1 MSALSS
7 LVLSP
12 SVPPLREGDRLTA
25 AEFMRRYDAM
35 PDLKKAE
42 LLDGVV
48 YMGSP
53 VSTMRHGMPHTLL
66 LHWLAGY
73 WVATP
78 GTFPSDNG
86 TVRIDDDN
94 VPQPDALLMIQR
106 EGHSRLDEQ
115 GYVAGGPEL
124 VAEVAGGR
132 TDAVLVAKKKTYRR
146 AGIREYVLWHV
157 EDREVEWFMLNGSRY
172 VKLRAG
178 RDGIHRSVVFPGLW
192 LDVAALVRFDG
203 PEVMRVLALGL
214 ASPEH
219 AEFVLSLRG
228 LG

>member
-1 MSALSS
+1 MSALSN

-12 SVPPLREGDRLTA
+12 SVPPLREGDRLSA
-25 AEFMRRYDAM
+25 AEFERRYDAM

-53 VSTMRHGMPHTLL
+53 VSTLRHGSPHSLL
-66 LHWLAGY
+66 LGWLVNY

-78 GTFPSDNG
+78 GTLPSDNG
-86 TVRIDDDN
+86 TVRIDDKN

-106 EGHSRLDEQ
+106 EGHSRLDER

-132 TDAVLVAKKKTYRR
+132 TDSILREKKKTYRR
-146 AGIREYVLWHV
+146 AGIREYILWHV
-157 EDREVEWFMLNGSRY
+157 EDGEVEWFSLNGSRY

-178 RDGIHRSVVFPGLW
+178 RDGIHRSIVFPGLW
-192 LDVAALVRFDG
+192 LDVAALVRIDG
-203 PEVMRVLALGL
+203 PEVMRVLSLGL
-214 ASPEH
+214 VSPEH
-219 AEFVLSLRG
+219 AAFVLRLRENG
-228 LG
+228 

>member
-1 MSALSS
+1 MSALSTPVVS
-7 LVLSP
+7 SSIPL
-12 SVPPLREGDRLTA
+12 LREGDRLTS
-25 AEFMRRYDAM
+25 AEFERRYDAM

-53 VSTMRHGMPHTLL
+53 VRTLQHGMPHTLL
-66 LHWLAGY
+66 LGWLANY

-78 GTFPSDNG
+78 GTLPSDNG

-106 EGHSRLDEQ
+106 DGQSRLDAQ

-132 TDAVLVAKKKTYRR
+132 TDAVLRAKKTTYRR
-146 AGIREYVLWHV
+146 AGVREYILWHV
-157 EDREVEWFMLNGSRY
+157 EDGEVEWFMLHNSRY
-172 VKLRAG
+172 VRLRAG
-178 RDGIHRSVVFPGLW
+178 RDGIYRSDVFPGLW

-219 AEFVLSLRG
+219 AEYVLTLQ
-228 LG
+228 